1 MKKMYT
7 LFLFC
12 FFGFFATAQT
22 FTSTWQSNAN
32 TIDANGNVVNT
43 GPYTWFQGNPTM
55 IAPAVALA
63 QVNNTASLDY
73 NPVTNKLLVS
83 CRNNNIYIINA
94 ETGVQEGTL
103 SVTGLGTEA
112 FKFNKIRVTSD
123 GVIYGISLATGAGT
137 CKIYRWASQADLNP
151 TLCAS
156 FAVTERTGDAFGL
169 SGTGTNTIIYA
180 SGSGAAASPAPNPSM
195 NIYVLTTADGTSFTL
210 NKTINLPTATTAPST
225 VQQWCNRAIDPIT
238 NDLNSDLWIKGGGF
252 AARRITVAGTVGTAV
267 ATSATV
273 DGTGNGQISLGFG
286 SLRYFQASNGRKFIA
301 VAGGNNTHAGVKM
314 RMQDVT
320 NEATMFTFGEDS
332 LGLTTA
338 LPFYTTNTNGSGDVS
353 FKNHGDGTITVFYLS
368 TNNGIEATR
377 SVNIPLPATLSNFS
391 TTLRNKT
398 GILSFTTAN
407 ESNNKGFEIERSIN
421 GKDFAKIAF
430 VPSKSNNGN
439 SIASITYTFD
449 DTRVVAGKNYYRLK
463 QLDKDG
469 KFTYSNIE
477 SINLNTNTLFSVKV
491 LANPVG
497 DMLALNVK
505 SASDRTIQINVTNA
519 AGSVVLSRQQTISAG
534 ENNFNLSAVKLPK
547 GILFVTVKD
556 KDSHVQEQAI
566 QIVKD

>member
-7 LFLFC
+7 FLLFC
-12 FFGFFATAQT
+12 FFGVFATAQT
-22 FTSTWQSNAN
+22 FTSTWQSIAN

-43 GPYTWFQGNPTM
+43 GPYSWFQGNPTM

-103 SVTGLGTEA
+103 SVTGLGSEA

-123 GVIYGISLATGAGT
+123 GVIYGISLATGTFAT
-137 CKIYRWASQADLNP
+137 VPCKIYRWENQLATP

-156 FAVTERTGDAFGL
+156 FLVTERTGDAFGL

-180 SGSGAAASPAPNPSM
+180 SGGNMAASPANSM
-195 NIYVLTTADGTSFTL
+195 NIYVLTTADGLNFSV
-210 NKTINLPTATTAPST
+210 NKTINLPTAAAG
-225 VQQWCNRAIDPIT
+225 QWCNRAIDPIT

-267 ATSATV
+267 TTSATV

-353 FKNHGDGTITVFYLS
+353 FKNHGDGTITVFYLG

-377 SVNIPLPATLSNFS
+377 SVNIPLPATLTNFS
-391 TTLRNKT
+391 ASLRNKT
-398 GILSFTTAN
+398 GIISFTTAN

-430 VPSKSNNGN
+430 IPSKSVQGN
-439 SIASITYTFD
+439 SVATITYSFD
-449 DTRVVAGKNYYRLK
+449 DARVVAGKNYYRLK
-463 QLDKDG
+463 QLDNDG
-469 KFTYSNIE
+469 KFTYSNIV
-477 SINLNTNTLFSVKV
+477 SINLNSNSIFSVKV
-491 LANPVG
+491 LANPIG

-519 AGSVVLSRQQTISAG
+519 AGAIVLSKQQTIGAG

-556 KDSHVQEQAI
+556 KDSNVQEQAI